1 MTAASAAGDT
11 YCRMESER
19 PMSATIS
26 PPIVQPGFGF
36 GNLTWVQWLATC
48 GLTGRATM
56 EDIRDVCAKSS
67 VFIDRPRHRDGDRR
81 GDGACRRRACGRAAS
96 AVGTAGGPASGATDF
111 SSRAR
116 VYHHG
121 GGGGAAAAAAF
132 AGIVGTGLAIAAAQN
147 RRAYYDDYDGYGGPV
162 YYGGGPVYYG
172 GPGYYGPATAPT
184 AEVPSLAANPIPTSS
199 ARLSRSFARQPAGNH
214 IPPTLEPPAAPSAW
228 PADFFAKQRW
238 PLTRWPSVWISLRK

>member
-1 MTAASAAGDT
+1 
-11 YCRMESER
+11 
-19 PMSATIS
+19 MSATIP

-36 GNLTWVQWLATC
+36 GNLTWVQWLATG

-81 GDGACRRRACGRAAS
+81 GDGACRRRAIAGSRRVGLRPRPAGPPTS
-96 AVGTAGGPASGATDF
+96 APA
-111 SSRAR
+111 RR
-116 VYHHG
+116 VYHR

-132 AGIVGTGLAIAAAQN
+132 AGIVGTGLAIAATQN

-172 GPGYYGPATAPT
+172 GPGYYGPGYGSYGGSSEFGGQPYRQ
-184 AEVPSLAANPIPTSS
+184 LAARGLCAASPAN
-199 ARLSRSFARQPAGNH
+199 RLVTMFRQP
-214 IPPTLEPPAAPSAW
+214 LDPPAAP
-228 PADFFAKQRW
+228 PRG
-238 PLTRWPSVWISLRK
+238 RRISSQNSGGR